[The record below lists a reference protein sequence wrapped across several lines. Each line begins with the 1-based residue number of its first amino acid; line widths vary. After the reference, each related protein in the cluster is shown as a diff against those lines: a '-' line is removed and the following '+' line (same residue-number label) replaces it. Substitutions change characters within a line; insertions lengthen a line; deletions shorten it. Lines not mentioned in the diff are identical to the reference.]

1 AQKTRQEQ
9 DGQGEMPRLVDAL
22 CGGAAV
28 QAELQVLGGIVG
40 LSQLLWDPH
49 RQGQVAP
56 QLANNY
62 SHADV
67 ASVQLHMVPWAARIV
82 HGVATAHGSIIKG
95 SRKVVRDGLVDPL
108 VRTALVGFEDDVEQN
123 RKYEYSCTLVDQ
135 EDRKS

>member
-1 AQKTRQEQ
+1 
-9 DGQGEMPRLVDAL
+9 MPRLVDAL
-22 CGGAAV
+22 CAGAAV

-49 RQGQVAP
+49 RQGQVAT

-67 ASVQLHMVPWAARIV
+67 ASVQLHVAPWAALGDPQSPDLPACSVCSSRIV

-108 VRTALVGFEDDVEQN
+108 VRTALVGFEDDGD
-123 RKYEYSCTLVDQ
+123 L
-135 EDRKS
+135 